1 MGILCGSGVLASRVR
16 SSLGSS
22 ITLSTALSSTTTR
35 SSVGLSVG
43 FALFKFFFEE
53 VKSLFNVRE
62 DAFVHLNGVA
72 LSISK
77 CTLIMT

>member
-1 MGILCGSGVLASRVR
+1 MGIGGTGVLASRV
-16 SSLGSS
+16 STSLG
-22 ITLSTALSSTTTR
+22 IRALTAVINTTSTR

-62 DAFVHLNGVA
+62 DAFVHLKGVA